1 MRHVLMVCAVLLPLL
16 IVITGCASPRIIPIR
31 ATDPDYLRHSR
42 LQQMLATTTGYPVS
56 ITTEDSTGTR
66 TAHWGYITALRN
78 DSLFWADGKAG
89 KRTTA
94 APVTNLR
101 SIVCAGCRR
110 DFRPTG
116 AVAGIVFGYGLPIA
130 ATALGA
136 SSGLTATSIVTAV
149 AGGFLGWFIGA
160 SQSSTEVRW
169 EMEKAKGR

>member
-1 MRHVLMVCAVLLPLL
+1 MRCLLMVCAVLLPLWS
-16 IVITGCASPRIIPIR
+16 VITGCASPRIIPIR
-31 ATDPDYLRHSR
+31 STDPDYVRHSR

-56 ITTEDSTGTR
+56 ITMVDSAGAQST
-66 TAHWGYITALRN
+66 HWGYITALRN
-78 DSLFWADGKAG
+78 DSLFWADGRAG

-94 APVTNLR
+94 APVSTLR
-101 SIVCAGCRR
+101 SVTCAGCRR

-116 AVAGIVFGYGLPIA
+116 AVAGIVFGYGLPIV

-136 SSGLTATSIVTAV
+136 RTGLSATSIVTAV

-169 EMEKAKGR
+169 EF